1 MINKTMSYFV
11 CSDGL
16 PGEGGGGR
24 VQYLP
29 QRACRKAV
37 PGWQYIIEFTYV
49 ACWRLQKGRGVAFT
63 LYKLYKGVFLKF
75 VCRYFQLFYFIIIN
89 KGVPF

>member
-37 PGWQYIIEFTYV
+37 PGWQYIIALPMLFVV
-49 ACWRLQKGRGVAFT
+49 AYKRGGGSPSRYTNYTKGFS
-63 LYKLYKGVFLKF
+63 
-75 VCRYFQLFYFIIIN
+75 
-89 KGVPF
+89 